1 MYVYNYMN
9 IWRAA
14 RNVKNPPANN
24 YGSSGM
30 GGIGGCE
37 LGCVESSQPYS
48 SVERS

>member
-24 YGSSGM
+24 YDM
-30 GGIGGCE
+30 QAM
-37 LGCVESSQPYS
+37 LAKL
-48 SVERS
+48 